1 MRPSDRSGTKRLYS
15 VVALVVSIAACA
27 NFRQHAEAGSV
38 PETRPGVPAGYLT
51 AQALPD
57 SLVLLPTPPLPGSAA
72 LALDQEISGADLALR
87 NTPRWN
93 LAAEDAV
100 LAFPAAADTY
110 SCSLGVRITAQDT
123 PHLYMLMRR
132 AMVDASAS
140 TKRAKEHYLRARPF
154 AVNGQP
160 SCTPKDEP
168 DLRKNGAYPSGH
180 AAIGWAWALIL
191 AEIAPEQADAILARG
206 EAIAQSR
213 VICNVHWDSDVIEG
227 RFMGAATVAVLHSN
241 PAFVADLQSAKAEL
255 AAARAKGLKP
265 TRDCKAEAAELA
277 QQPLPPP

>member
-1 MRPSDRSGTKRLYS
+1 
-15 VVALVVSIAACA
+15 VAIVACT
-27 NFRQHAEAGSV
+27 NFGQHAAAGSV
-38 PETRPGVPAGYLT
+38 PEIRPGVPAGYLQT
-51 AQALPD
+51 QALPD
-57 SLVLLPTPPLPGSAA
+57 SLVLLPTPPPPGSTA

-93 LAAEDAV
+93 LAAQDAV

-140 TKRAKEHYLRARPF
+140 TKRAKEHNMRARPF

>member
-1 MRPSDRSGTKRLYS
+1 
-15 VVALVVSIAACA
+15 
-27 NFRQHAEAGSV
+27 
-38 PETRPGVPAGYLT
+38 
-51 AQALPD
+51 
-57 SLVLLPTPPLPGSAA
+57 
-72 LALDQEISGADLALR
+72 
-87 NTPRWN
+87 
-93 LAAEDAV
+93 
-100 LAFPAAADTY
+100 
-110 SCSLGVRITAQDT
+110 
-123 PHLYMLMRR
+123 MLMRR

-140 TKRAKEHYLRARPF
+140 TKLAKEHYMRARPF

-191 AEIAPEQADAILARG
+191 AEMAPEQADAILARG

-241 PAFVADLQSAKAEL
+241 PAFVADLKSAKAEL